1 MTELELYKKCLGLGM
16 TPAGAAGCVANIM
29 AESAGRPD
37 NVENRSGIADE
48 VYTKRVDS
56 GSYQGFVDD
65 RYGYG
70 LCQWTAP
77 SRKRELLAYAKGHGV
92 SIGDADMQ
100 LQFMAREMRS
110 TYTYVW
116 NILTHTTDPYEAGY
130 TMCKF
135 YEIPANTENSS
146 QRRGTQAR
154 AIYDRCFG
162 ATPKEPEEPAQEEKF
177 WPPRMLCKGMHGPD
191 VIVLQAVL
199 AARGYTVSAI
209 DGVFGDS
216 TDMACRRFQTDNGL
230 VVDGIAG
237 PKTWAV
243 LTKL

>member
-1 MTELELYKKCLGLGM
+1 MTELEIYRKCLGLGM
-16 TPAGAAGCVANIM
+16 TPAGAAGCTANIM

-37 NVENRSGIADE
+37 NVEDRSGIADA
-48 VYTKRVDS
+48 VYTQRVDS
-56 GSYQGFVDD
+56 GAYQGFVDD

-77 SRKRELLAYAKGHGV
+77 SRKRELLAYTKGNGV

-100 LQFMAREMRS
+100 LQFMAREMRAS
-110 TYTYVW
+110 YSYVW
-116 NILTHTTDPYEAGY
+116 STLISTTDPYKAGY
-130 TMCKF
+130 TMCSQF
-135 YEIPANTENSS
+135 ERPANTEASS

-162 ATPKEPEEPAQEEKF
+162 AAPEEPEEPAEEEKF
-177 WPPRMLCKGMHGPD
+177 WPPRMLCKGMKGPD
-191 VIVLQAVL
+191 VIVLQAIL

-216 TDMACRRFQTDNGL
+216 TDKATRHFQTDAKL
-230 VVDGIAG
+230 DVDGIAG
-237 PKTWAV
+237 PKTWGEILEV
-243 LTKL
+243 

>member
-1 MTELELYKKCLGLGM
+1 MTELEIYRHCLGLGM
-16 TPAGAAGCVANIM
+16 TPAGASGCTANIM
-29 AESAGRPD
+29 AESAGRSN
-37 NVENRSGIADE
+37 NVEDRSGISDAT
-48 VYTKRVDS
+48 YTANVDN
-56 GSYQGFVDD
+56 GSYAGFESD

-70 LCQWTAP
+70 LCQGTLP

-162 ATPKEPEEPAQEEKF
+162 ATPEEPEEPAQEEKF
-177 WPPRMLCKGMHGPD
+177 WPPRMLCKGRHGPD
-191 VIVLQAVL
+191 VIVLQAIL

-209 DGVFGDS
+209 DGVFDDS
-216 TDMACRRFQTDNGL
+216 TDKAVRNFQKHEGL
-230 VVDGIAG
+230 AVDGICG
-237 PKTWAV
+237 PKTWGAITN
-243 LTKL
+243 L